1 MKNLTTIGRI
11 LFALPFAFQGLN
23 HFLFLDYYLGNFSS
37 FIPLGPYTIML
48 VGVCLVLA
56 SISIIINKYM
66 ELSTILL
73 AILLFIFII
82 TIHIP
87 GLYHS
92 DRFQVA
98 LIELL
103 KDTSLMGG
111 SLLIAGMEHARRMEK
126 IEKSR
131 RSK

>member
-11 LFALPFAFQGLN
+11 LFALPFALQGLN
-23 HFLFLDYYLGNFSS
+23 HFLFLDYYIGNYSS

-48 VGVCLVLA
+48 TGVFMMMA
-56 SISIIINKYM
+56 SISIIINKYIG
-66 ELSTILL
+66 LSTLLL
-73 AILLFIFII
+73 AILLFIFIV

-87 GLYHS
+87 GLFHAEKLH
-92 DRFQVA
+92 VA

-111 SLLIAGMEHARRMEK
+111 SLLISGMMREK
-126 IEKSR
+126 KGKIV
-131 RSK
+131 

>member
-11 LFALPFAFQGLN
+11 LFALPFAIFGLN
-23 HFLFLDYYLGNFSS
+23 HFLFLDFYIGNYSS
-37 FIPLGPYTIML
+37 FIPLVGPYTIML
-48 VGVCLVLA
+48 TGVFMIMA
-56 SISIIINKYM
+56 SISIIFNKYI

-73 AILLFIFII
+73 AALLFIFII

-87 GLYHS
+87 GLFHV
-92 DRFQVA
+92 DKFKIA

-111 SLLIAGMEHARRMEK
+111 SLLIAGMVRERK
-126 IEKSR
+126 K
-131 RSK
+131 

>member
-11 LFALPFAFQGLN
+11 LFALPFSIFGLN
-23 HFLFLDYYLGNFSS
+23 HFLFLDFYIGNFSS

-48 VGVCLVLA
+48 TGVFMIMA
-56 SISIIINKYM
+56 SISIIFNKYI

-87 GLYHS
+87 GLFHAEKI
-92 DRFQVA
+92 QVA

-111 SLLIAGMEHARRMEK
+111 SILISGMMREK
-126 IEKSR
+126 KS
-131 RSK
+131 SKQ

>member
-1 MKNLTTIGRI
+1 MRNLTTIGRI
-11 LFALPFAFQGLN
+11 LFALPFAIFGLN
-23 HFLFLDYYLGNFSS
+23 HFLFIDFYIGNYSS

-48 VGVCLVLA
+48 TGVFMILA
-56 SISIIINKYM
+56 SVSIIFNKYI

-87 GLYHS
+87 GLFHVEK
-92 DRFQVA
+92 FKIA
-98 LIELL
+98 FIELL

-111 SLLIAGMEHARRMEK
+111 SLLIAGMVRNKKKMAGEQ
-126 IEKSR
+126 
-131 RSK
+131 